1 MFENTRLTSATH
13 FQDTRK
19 ISLGFESN
27 VTYEPGDVLMLLPKN
42 DEQMVTEFIK
52 LVGLEPNTLLKI
64 TADRSQLG

>member
-1 MFENTRLTSATH
+1 
-13 FQDTRK
+13 
-19 ISLGFESN
+19 
-27 VTYEPGDVLMLLPKN
+27 MLLPKN